1 MPLQVIGAGLGR
13 TGTMSLKLALEE
25 LGFGPCYHMS
35 EVAGGNGAFPLWVE
49 AAKGNAD
56 WEKIFEG
63 YSSTTDYPAC
73 SFWRALA
80 AFYPDAK
87 VILSLRDP
95 VKWFESVNTT
105 IFSSE
110 MSAHLTGSP
119 MQEFFEKCVWAGFG
133 ARITDKDFMV
143 EAFNRHNE
151 AVMRE
156 IPEERLLVYETGQGW
171 KPLCEFLGVPVP
183 ASAYPRANTREDF
196 LSFVIPAIREHRFGS
211 SDMRNSA
218 VEGIKQRR

>member
-35 EVAGGNGAFPLWVE
+35 EVPKTEAFGLWVD
-49 AAKGNAD
+49 AANGRPD
-56 WEKIFEG
+56 WEKIFAG
-63 YSSTTDYPAC
+63 YASTTDYPAC
-73 SFWRALA
+73 SFWRELA
-80 AFYPDAK
+80 AFYPNAL

-110 MSAHLTGSP
+110 MNAHLIGSP
-119 MQEFFEKCVWAGFG
+119 VQEFFEKCVWAEFG
-133 ARITDKDFMV
+133 DRLADKDFMV

-151 AVMRE
+151 AVKRA
-156 IPEERLLVYETGQGW
+156 IPAARLLVYEAGQGW
-171 KPLCEFLGVPVP
+171 EPLCEFLGVPVP
-183 ASAYPRANTREDF
+183 ASRYPRANTREDF
-196 LSFVIPAIREHRFGS
+196 LNFVIPAIREHQFGS
-211 SDMRNSA
+211 SGMVDSA
-218 VEGIKQRR
+218 VEGIKKRR